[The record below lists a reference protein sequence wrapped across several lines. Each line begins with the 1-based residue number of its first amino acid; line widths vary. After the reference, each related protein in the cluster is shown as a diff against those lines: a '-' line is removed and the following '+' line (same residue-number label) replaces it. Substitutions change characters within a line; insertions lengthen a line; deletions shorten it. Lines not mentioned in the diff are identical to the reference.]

1 MDTKLQRITVDITD
15 TPLTVHLNEF
25 VRFEVWVENVDVMVR
40 YNYHPAVEA
49 TQTEPP
55 HSEWF
60 EIIDFS
66 FSEWDLESSLIDIN
80 DSKIMVAKGKD
91 SSKQAFPQFGAY
103 DVYKFLRIKLG
114 DTEDQT
120 VKQELG
126 DQVVDRFQNQ
136 WEQFLENG
144 HEEEE
149 N

>member
-1 MDTKLQRITVDITD
+1 MDTKLQRIPVDITD

-25 VRFEVWVENVDVMVR
+25 IMFEVWVENVDVMVR
-40 YNYHPAVEA
+40 YNYHPAIEA

-66 FSEWDLESSLIDIN
+66 FSEWDLEASLIDIN
-80 DSKIMVAKGKD
+80 DSKIMVAKGKL
-91 SSKQAFPQFGAY
+91 SSKQAFPQFGDY
-103 DVYKFLRIKLG
+103 DVYKFLSIQLG
-114 DTEDQT
+114 DTKDQT

-126 DQVVDRFQNQ
+126 DQIVDRFQNQ

-144 HEEEE
+144 HEE
-149 N
+149 

>member
-1 MDTKLQRITVDITD
+1 MDTKLQRIPVDITD

-60 EIIDFS
+60 EIIDFN
-66 FSEWDLESSLIDIN
+66 FSEWDLEASLIDIN
-80 DSKIMVAKGKD
+80 DNKIMVARVMEV
-91 SSKQAFPQFGAY
+91 ARNR
-103 DVYKFLRIKLG
+103 DVYKFLNVQLG
-114 DTEDQT
+114 DTKDQT
-120 VKQELG
+120 VMQELG
-126 DQVVDRFQNQ
+126 DQIVDRFQNQ

-144 HEEEE
+144 HEE
-149 N
+149 